1 MPTPLASA
9 FIRVRPDSEGFQ
21 RETEQQFDQS
31 GRRAGQ
37 RFSDS
42 FSNETRR
49 SSGSEQSGEQAGRQF
64 GGAFS
69 DSLKVAAGV
78 SIAKFGELAAGQLS
92 ERFQQ
97 ALDLTGAQ
105 GTFQAQLG
113 VSATESKR
121 IGSVAGSLFSQAYGE
136 NMQEVQGAITSV
148 IQNMDGM
155 RGASSSALEQMSARA
170 ITVGQVL
177 GEDVSA
183 VTLGVSQIMKTGLA
197 PNAQAAFDIITR
209 GAQLGLNSSGD
220 LLDTFKEYSTQFRK
234 LGLDGNTALG
244 LIQQG
249 LKGGARDA
257 DLVADAL
264 KEFSIRAV
272 DGSVTSI
279 DGFKKLGL
287 NATKMAK
294 QIAGGGVGA
303 SKGLDTVLDRLRKVE
318 DPTKRSAIAVELFG
332 TQAEDLGQALYTL
345 DPSTATKGL
354 GQLAGAT
361 DKAGK
366 ALGDT
371 PQAKMTA
378 FKRGLQTNVTEFIAN
393 TAIPAV
399 QKLGGA
405 LDGIGIGGSGL
416 ASVVV
421 PMVGLGLGAKVTASA
436 VSAVST
442 GVRGIA
448 TAGKGV
454 AGAAQGVGR
463 LSQGFRSAQVAES
476 SFSGRM
482 GTLGGRLR
490 TVFDSGLSGAK
501 RFGSAVGSAGAAAGR
516 GMATAASAAGRAAV
530 SAATAT
536 GSFLAMGAR
545 MLWAGTQAVFFAAK
559 SAIASAATK
568 IWSGIQLVFNLIM
581 AANPITLVIIGLV
594 ALGAAVVLAYT
605 KFAWFRNAVNA
616 VFNFLKSA
624 VSFVVDFVRNH
635 WRLIL
640 PILLGPFGLAIA
652 LVTKY
657 WSQIKSVTVGAITSA
672 INFVKSHWRLIITIL
687 LGPLGLAISLV
698 TKYWGTIKSRVSSA
712 VTATVNFIKT
722 HWRQIIGFISSPI
735 TSAIGYVTRG
745 WNKIKSLTSSLSSTI
760 TGKIRSMM
768 STARN
773 AFSNGVSAIGTAW
786 GRLRDATK
794 RPVNFVIG
802 TVFNKGIVGLWNKV
816 MGWLHLPGNLKLN
829 PISQLAAGGPMPVRP
844 GVFNKPTAIVGEGNS
859 NYPEYVI
866 PTDPKY
872 RARAM
877 GLWSAAGQQM
887 QMMQIGGI
895 IGSVKK
901 IAGKVANI
909 GKDALNL
916 ITNPGKVWDD
926 LVKKFVPSAEGFRNQ
941 GAFGTAAAEM
951 PKLILGKARSYAVS
965 LFKAFGAGF
974 GGDATGVVKA
984 ALSHV
989 GEGDDRGPNN
999 NKWTREW
1006 GMVGAPWCAIFVS
1019 EMIKQAKAG
1028 KKYPGSPSA
1037 AVASYVGAMKHVST
1051 GQGRGGDLAA
1061 YRGTGHINIIE
1072 KPAGGGAYW
1081 TIGGN
1086 QNAKVQHGIRSGMS
1100 SILRPLAAGGLLSP
1114 NTFSRIFRHEAF
1126 HTADKH
1132 EPSPLMTA
1140 LGKMPTG
1147 AGLQA
1152 FRQIGALDTGKG
1164 RSPSK
1169 GIFDKGGFGVGFPFH
1184 KKDPEPVLAPQ
1195 QWRDIHELAKRG
1207 ARGDVTVNLHGVPN
1221 VPGEKQV
1228 TNALD
1233 NLFTLHGRW

>member
-9 FIRVRPDSEGFQ
+9 FIRIRPDAGNLQ
-21 RETEQQFDQS
+21 RETEQAFDQA

-37 RFSDS
+37 QFSDS
-42 FSNETRR
+42 FGDQVSR
-49 SSGSEQSGEQAGRQF
+49 SSGSEDAGREAGRRF
-64 GGAFS
+64 GGAFE
-69 DSLKVAAGV
+69 
-78 SIAKFGELAAGQLS
+78 IAVGSAIGDQLS
-92 ERFQQ
+92 EFAGKAAETFSSGFEQ
-97 ALDLTGAQ
+97 ALNITGAQ
-105 GTFQAQLG
+105 GMLQAQLG
-113 VSATESKR
+113 LTAEESQR
-121 IGSVAGSLFSQAYGE
+121 VGGVAGKLFSQAYGE

-155 RGASSSALEQMSARA
+155 RGASSAALEQMSARA

-183 VTLGVSQIMKTGLA
+183 VTLGVSQIMRTGLA

-209 GAQLGLNSSGD
+209 GAQLGLNASGD

-257 DLVADAL
+257 DIVADAL

-272 DGSVTSI
+272 DGSDTTI
-279 DGFKKLGL
+279 QGFKALGL
-287 NATKMAK
+287 NAKQMAA
-294 QIAGGGVGA
+294 QIAGGGQGA
-303 SKGLDTVLDRLRKVE
+303 SKGLDTVLDKLRGIE
-318 DPTKRSAIAVELFG
+318 NPTKRAQIATQLFG
-332 TQAEDLGQALYTL
+332 TQAEDLGDALFKL

-361 DKAGK
+361 DKASK
-366 ALGDT
+366 AIGDT
-371 PQAKMTA
+371 PQSKFEA
-378 FKRGLQTNVTEFIAN
+378 FKRGMQTNVVTFIAN
-393 TAIPAV
+393 EVIPAV
-399 QKLGGA
+399 QKVGGA
-405 LDGIGIGGSGL
+405 LDGIGVSGSGL
-416 ASVVV
+416 AAVAV
-421 PMVGLGLGAKVTASA
+421 PMVGLGIGAKVTASA

-442 GVRGIA
+442 GISGIA
-448 TAGKGV
+448 TAGRGI
-454 AGAAQGVGR
+454 GSAAQGAGR
-463 LSQGFRSAQVAES
+463 LAQGFRSAQVAES
-476 SFSGRM
+476 AFSGRM
-482 GTLGGRLR
+482 GTLGGKLR
-490 TVFDSGLSGAK
+490 TAFDAGMNGAR
-501 RFGSAVGSAGAAAGR
+501 RFGSAVASAGAAAGR
-516 GMATAASAAGRAAV
+516 GLATAATAAGRAAV

-559 SAIASAATK
+559 SAIAAAATK
-568 IWSGIQLVFNLIM
+568 IWSAIQLAFNLIM
-581 AANPITLVIIGLV
+581 SANPITLVIIGLV
-594 ALGAAVVLAYT
+594 ALGAAVVLAYN

-616 VFNFLKSA
+616 VFNFLKTA
-624 VSFVVDFVRNH
+624 VTFVVNFVRNH

-657 WSQIKSVTVGAITSA
+657 WTQIKNVTVGAITTA
-672 INFVKSHWRLIITIL
+672 VNFIKSHWRLIVSIL
-687 LGPLGLAISLV
+687 LGPLGIAISVV
-698 TKYWGTIKSRVSSA
+698 TKYWGTIKSRVSTA
-712 VTATVNFIKT
+712 VTSTVNFIKT
-722 HWRQIIGFISSPI
+722 HWRQIIGFISAPL
-735 TSAIGYVTRG
+735 TAVVGLVVRN
-745 WNKIKSLTSSLSSTI
+745 WDRIKSLTSSLANSV
-760 TGKIRSMM
+760 TGKIKSMM

-773 AFSNGVSAIGTAW
+773 AFSNGVSAIGSAW

-816 MGWLHLPGNLKLN
+816 MGWLHLPGNLRLN
-829 PISQLAAGGPMPVRP
+829 PISQLAAGGPMPVKP

-916 ITNPGKVWDD
+916 ITNPGKVWDE
-926 LVKKFVPSAEGFRNQ
+926 LVKKFVPSAESFRNQ

-951 PKLILGKARSYAVS
+951 PKLILGKARSYAIS

-984 ALSHV
+984 ALRHV

-1019 EMIKQAKAG
+1019 EMIKEAKAG

-1037 AVASYVGAMKHVST
+1037 AVASYVGAMRHVPI
-1051 GQGRGGDLAA
+1051 GEGRGGDLAA

-1072 KPAGGGAYW
+1072 KPAGGGSYW

-1086 QNAKVQHGIRSGMS
+1086 QNSFVQHGIRSGMT
-1100 SILRPLAAGGLLSP
+1100 SILRPLAAGGILSP
-1114 NTFSRIFRHEAF
+1114 NEFSRIFRHEAF
-1126 HTADKH
+1126 HTADPH
-1132 EPSPLMTA
+1132 EPTPLMKA
-1140 LGKMPTG
+1140 LGQMSTA
-1147 AGLQA
+1147 AGLNA
-1152 FRQIGALDTGKG
+1152 FRQIGALGAKQKG
-1164 RSPSK
+1164 R
-1169 GIFDKGGFGVGFPFH
+1169 FDDGGYGVGWPFH
-1184 KKDPEPVLAPQ
+1184 KSKPEPVLTGT
-1195 QWRDIHELAKRG
+1195 QWKDIHTLAVRG
-1207 ARGDVTVNLHGVPN
+1207 SKPDVIVNLHGVQGIPS
-1221 VPGEKQV
+1221 EKQV